1 MEMIIFISVFAGL
14 SVFIFL
20 CAVIKKI
27 KSMEQFQTKIRL
39 QHLYEPSVRLAEE
52 RKPSAV
58 MTIRDWTS
66 LTFTERILTPV
77 ADAIKRFFMRMAP
90 RAIFKTIERQIIVA
104 GKQNVWSVDKVVF
117 AWGTTIAICFLMGLF
132 IFLMSDLMLI
142 QRLVMLLMLTA
153 IGVVLPMSYL
163 RTAIRERQEKI
174 ITELPPFLDL
184 LSVSVQAGL
193 SFDASV
199 DRILRRSSGP
209 LMDEFRQMQKDLRL
223 GFVNVQCKCN
233 R

>member
-1 MEMIIFISVFAGL
+1 
-14 SVFIFL
+14 
-20 CAVIKKI
+20 
-27 KSMEQFQTKIRL
+27 
-39 QHLYEPSVRLAEE
+39 
-52 RKPSAV
+52 
-58 MTIRDWTS
+58 
-66 LTFTERILTPV
+66 
-77 ADAIKRFFMRMAP
+77 
-90 RAIFKTIERQIIVA
+90 
-104 GKQNVWSVDKVVF
+104 
-117 AWGTTIAICFLMGLF
+117 
-132 IFLMSDLMLI
+132 
-142 QRLVMLLMLTA
+142 LLMLTA